1 MVLRTFLHLYS
12 KPQTLPFLLT
22 VEEAVRLIRQ
32 LQNSTPAHPRI
43 LVVTRGP
50 KPVILVDGLNIQK
63 EFDVPKGIP
72 VVDSVGCG
80 DAMSGAFL
88 ASYALNKDADS
99 AVRSGIRAATEI
111 LQVAGCDPP
120 LHGGKCVIQEKSE
133 A

>member
-1 MVLRTFLHLYS
+1 M
-12 KPQTLPFLLT
+12 PFFWI
-22 VEEAVRLIRQ
+22 VEEAVRLVRQ
-32 LQNSTPAHPRI
+32 LQTSTPDHPRI

-50 KPVILVDGLNIQK
+50 KPVILVDGSSNQK
-63 EFDVPKGIP
+63 EFDIPKGVP

-99 AVRSGIRAATEI
+99 AVKAGIRAATEI

-120 LHGGKCVIQEKSE
+120 VHGGKGVIQEQSE
-133 A
+133 T